1 MINNTVLKSV
11 DCVSDLGVMVDFY
24 LKFDAH
30 MSLIVRKAML
40 RSRLILQCF
49 SSRNKDLMT
58 KAFFAYVRPILEYCS
73 PVWSPH
79 LKYLIDRIVSVQFFL
94 PKDYQAYGTFHTL
107 NVLNS

>member
-1 MINNTVLKSV
+1 MISNTVLPSV
-11 DCVSDLGVMVDFY
+11 NCVRNLGVIVDFH

-30 MSLIVRKAML
+30 ISLIVCKAML

-58 KAFFAYVRPILEYCS
+58 KAFFAYVRPILEYRR

-79 LKYLIDRIVSVQFFL
+79 LKYLIDRIVSVQKFL
-94 PKDYQAYGTFHTL
+94 PKGYQAYGTFL
-107 NVLNS
+107 P